1 MRHKLSQTC
10 RIIPPQM
17 HAQVLSRFV
26 RRIFSFHGTKKWAT
40 SNQNLTDKLIDS
52 ILGTGNLNDFDK
64 TLILKNAQRLR
75 DTKVNIL
82 ITGATGCGKS
92 STINALFD
100 SEKAKVGQGADPET
114 MHIARYDLENIVLF
128 DSPGLGDGKEADRR
142 HAKGITDK
150 LQETDSAGNLL
161 IDLVLVIL
169 DGGSRDLGTSY
180 ELIEKV
186 IIPNLGENTDRLLIA
201 INQADMAMKGRHW
214 NHEKNQPEPPLIQFL
229 DEKAASTQRR
239 IREATGVD
247 VDVICYA
254 AGYKDGDNQQYPW
267 NLSKLLAY
275 MLRHTKEEKR
285 IVFSKDMNKNDEM
298 WEDDDELEDYNKEI
312 KKSFMESIKK
322 AVTKGASKGAEI
334 GREIGN
340 LFGMGGCWRICWWY
354 GWRSNRF
361 CWRFIF
367 FMVVKRI
374 NHAIP
379 QKLPF
384 RRFAPENPRR

>member
-1 MRHKLSQTC
+1 MDQKNGQ
-10 RIIPPQM
+10 P
-17 HAQVLSRFV
+17 
-26 RRIFSFHGTKKWAT
+26 AT

-52 ILGTGNLNDFDK
+52 ILGTGNLNDSDK
-64 TLILKNAQRLR
+64 TPILKNAQRLR

-100 SEKAKVGQGADPET
+100 SEKARVRQGADPET

-229 DEKAASTQRR
+229 NEKVASTQRR
-239 IREATGVD
+239 IREATGVN
-247 VDVICYA
+247 VDVIFYA
-254 AGYKDGDNQQYPW
+254 AGYKAGDSQQYPW

-275 MLRHTKEEKR
+275 IIQHTKEEKR
-285 IVFSKDMNKNDEM
+285 AVIIQDVNRNEEV
-298 WEDDDELEDYNKEI
+298 WEDDDGLLNYISKVKDLV
-312 KKSFMESIKK
+312 MESMLET
-322 AVTKGASKGAEI
+322 VLKGVASAANFLINGISSVASGIGSFASKAASTI
-334 GREIGN
+334 GSWLG
-340 LFGMGGCWRICWWY
+340 F
-354 GWRSNRF
+354 
-361 CWRFIF
+361 
-367 FMVVKRI
+367 
-374 NHAIP
+374 
-379 QKLPF
+379 
-384 RRFAPENPRR
+384 

>member
-1 MRHKLSQTC
+1 MRHKLSQAC

-26 RRIFSFHGTKKWAT
+26 WRIFSFHGAKKWAT
-40 SNQNLTDKLIDS
+40 GSQHFTDLINLIQENA
-52 ILGTGNLNDFDK
+52 NLNLSESDK
-64 TLILKNAQRLR
+64 AIILKNIQRLR
-75 DTKVNIL
+75 DTKVHIL

-100 SEKAKVGQGADPET
+100 SEKARVGQGADPET

-142 HAKGITDK
+142 HAKGIMDK
-150 LQETDSAGNLL
+150 LLEKDNEGNLL

-180 ELIEKV
+180 ELIEQV
-186 IIPNLGENTDRLLIA
+186 IIPNLGDDQKRLLVA

-229 DEKAASTQRR
+229 DEKVASTQRR

-285 IVFSKDMNKNDEM
+285 IVFSKDMNKNNEM

-340 LFGMGGCWRICWWY
+340 LFGMGGAGEFVGGMVGGAIGFVGGLFSSWW
-354 GWRSNRF
+354 
-361 CWRFIF
+361 
-367 FMVVKRI
+367 
-374 NHAIP
+374 
-379 QKLPF
+379 
-384 RRFAPENPRR
+384 